1 MDKLSVDFTVTFD
14 GQFYVGVCTKRAD
27 DKLFAYKI
35 VFGAEPRDGEVLEFV
50 KTKWYE
56 MRFGSIEAD
65 EVKSERKNPKA
76 RSREIRRVVASNRA
90 IGTKAMQAVKKQVED
105 RKAERK
111 DAARERRAAEAD
123 EKFRLR
129 QEKKREKHKGR

>member
-1 MDKLSVDFTVTFD
+1 MNFTVTFD
-14 GQFYVGVCTKRAD
+14 GQFYVGVCTKRTD
-27 DKLFAYKI
+27 GKFFACKI
-35 VFGAEPRDGEVLEFV
+35 TFGAEPKDGEVLEFV

-56 MRFGSIEAD
+56 MRFGSIESD
-65 EVKSERKNPKA
+65 EVKSERKNPKT
-76 RSREIRRVVASNRA
+76 RNREIRRVVASNRA

>member
-1 MDKLSVDFTVTFD
+1 MDTLSVDFTVTFD

-27 DKLFAYKI
+27 GKLFACKI
-35 VFGAEPRDGEVLEFV
+35 VFGAEPKDGEVLAFV
-50 KTKWYE
+50 KTRWYE

-65 EVKSERKNPKA
+65 EVKTERKNPKA
-76 RSREIRRVVASNRA
+76 RNREIRRAVASNRA
-90 IGTKAMQAVKKQVED
+90 IGTKAMQAVKKQVEE
-105 RKAERK
+105 RKAEREIAERKRK
-111 DAARERRAAEAD
+111 DAEAD